1 MERMVVKDSETLV
14 HPKDEKLSFSILKT
28 SDNSPIANGALA
40 LLKPEIISKSE
51 TSISDNQ

>member
-1 MERMVVKDSETLV
+1 MKDSETLV

-28 SDNSPIANGALA
+28 SGNSPIANGALA